1 MGAVLCQKF
10 QGAIHHV
17 TVISRHLTDTESRY
31 HANELECLA
40 LIWALEKLHSYVYG
54 RPHFTVFSDSSAPV
68 WLKSKNE
75 VKGKLARWV
84 LFLAD
89 YNFDLV
95 HVKGKRNIVHDVLSR
110 NPRGSPEETEPL
122 KNSPFPNC
130 LFISEREKLEEIRL
144 TQRCD
149 TKISPLICQLENPS
163 ISDGRKVAR
172 KFIDSF
178 IDSKNPRK

>member
-1 MGAVLCQKF
+1 MPCFDLGAWK
-10 QGAIHHV
+10 V
-17 TVISRHLTDTESRY
+17 TFI
-31 HANELECLA
+31 CL
-40 LIWALEKLHSYVYG
+40 WPSPFHRVQRQFG
-54 RPHFTVFSDSSAPV
+54 SSVAEIQERSQRWV
-68 WLKSKNE
+68 E
-75 VKGKLARWV
+75 GKLARWV